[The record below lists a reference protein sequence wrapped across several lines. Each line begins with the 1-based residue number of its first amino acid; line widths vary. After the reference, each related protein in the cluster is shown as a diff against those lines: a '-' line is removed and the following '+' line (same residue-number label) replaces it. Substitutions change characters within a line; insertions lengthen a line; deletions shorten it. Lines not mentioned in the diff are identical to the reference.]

1 MSNSKEVPRTLEPS
15 NNSSS
20 SLRRPTSSILAP
32 SKLSFGASAG
42 IAKSDNGSSTLLA
55 PSKLSFP
62 GFKASKL
69 SSVVT
74 NHQSEGEA
82 GKETKSEA
90 VATPQKPSFIPLA
103 KEAKIETSGAV
114 PVTATASPPKTDKP
128 VQNSLTSATSVAST
142 QEEKSKEN
150 ELFVFGQNLTD
161 RAANFSQIKNGSTND
176 KSKEAAEATE
186 EDSKAEPASTTIP
199 TTTSSS
205 DKEKTKTLSE
215 AAAEYCETRNRKV
228 EYNEVEL
235 ITGEEDESNVFQ
247 MSAKVRTSK
256 KCSSLLNIIL

>member
-1 MSNSKEVPRTLEPS
+1 MSNSKEAGVPRTLEPS
-15 NNSSS
+15 TNSSS

-42 IAKSDNGSSTLLA
+42 ITKSDNGSSTLLA

-74 NHQSEGEA
+74 NHQTEEEA
-82 GKETKSEA
+82 GNKTKSEA
-90 VATPQKPSFIPLA
+90 VSTPQKPSFIPLA
-103 KEAKIETSGAV
+103 KEAKIETSAV
-114 PVTATASPPKTDKP
+114 PVSATTSPPKADKP
-128 VQNSLTSATSVAST
+128 VHNSSATSVAST

-150 ELFVFGQNLTD
+150 ERFVFGQNLTD
-161 RAANFSQIKNGSTND
+161 RAANFSQIKNGSTED
-176 KSKEAAEATE
+176 KGKEDKLAETTE
-186 EDSKAEPASTTIP
+186 EDAKAEPASTTIP

-205 DKEKTKTLSE
+205 ADKEKTKTLSE

-247 MSAKVRTSK
+247 MSAKVRK
-256 KCSSLLNIIL
+256 